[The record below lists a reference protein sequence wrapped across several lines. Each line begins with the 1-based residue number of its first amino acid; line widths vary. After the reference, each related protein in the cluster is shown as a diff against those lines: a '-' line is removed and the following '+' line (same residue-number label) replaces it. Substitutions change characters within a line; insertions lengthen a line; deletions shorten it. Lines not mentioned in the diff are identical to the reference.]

1 MTWPTIPLP
10 VVPGTAEEQAN
21 QPQYYASDWLCD
33 WGSGDVSLDGAGNAQ
48 RADGTASL
56 QQRLY
61 ARLATQQSAHPI
73 YPRAYGVDMD
83 AALAMPTRSTQ
94 LAELQRRIRQ
104 ELSKESEVRGVQAW
118 QATWHSGDSL
128 TLAFEVL
135 LRAGAPISMQVQ
147 VLV

>member
-10 VVPGTAEEQAN
+10 VVPGDQQQATP
-21 QPQYYASDWLCD
+21 QPFYPPDWYVD
-33 WGSGDVSLDGAGNAQ
+33 WGLGDVGQDGAGNVL

-61 ARLATQQSAHPI
+61 ARLATQQNAHPI
-73 YPRAYGVDMD
+73 YPRAYGVDM
-83 AALAMPTRSTQ
+83 AAAMGMPTRSTQ
-94 LAELQRRIRQ
+94 LAELQRRITE
-104 ELSKESEVRGVQAW
+104 ELRKEGEVRGIQGW

-128 TLAFEVL
+128 TLQFEVL
-135 LRAGAPISMQVQ
+135 LRAGAPLSMQVQ